1 MEKER
6 FDLLDNGAIYDNKLK
21 EYVSSPSITMI
32 RLKHFMETLT
42 DLLNQQDKE
51 IEELKEKY
59 NKLYECYKKQAQKDL
74 ETIYTYVNENQQLK
88 EGKNQKCF
96 ECKCKQHDALLLA
109 NNAINELK
117 QKAVIPLANIGDKLY
132 MIPTKTNGLPYLNT
146 YTLLEISISEIGVRY
161 HLSACEP
168 KKGIERLYA
177 ASPEMFGESI
187 FKTFDEALLR
197 LQELKKNAN

>member
-74 ETIYTYVNENQQLK
+74 ETIYTYVNESQQLK
-88 EGKNQKCF
+88 EGKNQECF

-117 QKAVIPLANIGDKLY
+117 QKAIIPLADIGDKLY
-132 MIPTKTNGLPYLNT
+132 MIPTKTNGLPYLNA

-161 HLSACEP
+161 HLSACKP
-168 KKGIERLYA
+168 KKGIEQLYA
-177 ASPEMFGESI
+177 ASPEMFDKSI
-187 FKTFDEALLR
+187 FKTFDESLLR